1 MRKGRGGRGAED
13 GEARGLEDGGGQGG
27 GAGKDPPGLP
37 RGAGGR
43 GRTGGTEGDRLP
55 ATVSFSVYA
64 LSPAGREPPAT
75 RCRLSPASSLP
86 SLPAA
91 PPPPPAL
98 RPPPTTTTATPSWE
112 TLRKRRRAAGRRRG
126 RLPPAA
132 SRRARHADSA
142 ARLPESPH
150 THTHTHTR
158 HRRRHHASASF
169 SPPGREPPAPAAA
182 FENKA
187 AVRKPPGGCV
197 LGRPGSYA
205 KSAEAGPA
213 PSARRAHGSAL
224 TAALRKARRRRGGKN
239 AHLTQGGGGGGGLR
253 QWRRAVAGVPL
264 YPAGGSGTKGG
275 DGDNTAGQGLCTPR
289 RGAGGVGVVFKPG
302 GLSPGGSSMESP
314 RGCTCSPSPPPP
326 CSRFLLPTALSWA
339 FLGFSLRAKLQFS
352 L

>member
-142 ARLPESPH
+142 ARLPESPP
-150 THTHTHTR
+150 THTHTHPAQAAPPRLRLLLSAWTR
-158 HRRRHHASASF
+158 APCAS
-169 SPPGREPPAPAAA
+169 GR
-182 FENKA
+182 
-187 AVRKPPGGCV
+187 
-197 LGRPGSYA
+197 
-205 KSAEAGPA
+205 
-213 PSARRAHGSAL
+213 
-224 TAALRKARRRRGGKN
+224 LR
-239 AHLTQGGGGGGGLR
+239 
-253 QWRRAVAGVPL
+253 
-264 YPAGGSGTKGG
+264 
-275 DGDNTAGQGLCTPR
+275 
-289 RGAGGVGVVFKPG
+289 
-302 GLSPGGSSMESP
+302 E
-314 RGCTCSPSPPPP
+314 
-326 CSRFLLPTALSWA
+326 
-339 FLGFSLRAKLQFS
+339 
-352 L
+352 